1 MNTNF
6 SRRLRAFT
14 LVEMMVVVGLIAFL
28 IAMLMPALT
37 RSRQQAQTV
46 VCKSNLHQIGLE
58 MTIYANTYKGWL
70 FPVWNYNPGPH
81 SPINEY
87 VTLGTNWAPNHRWP
101 VFFFSYTHPD
111 PDSLPYSAWN
121 GTYDP
126 PTSWTLPAAPNYDAD
141 PPTTPTDFDAA
152 QWTPKIM
159 LCPSDLDAFEAH
171 SYILNKHLAQSPQ
184 QLVRAFNST
193 RSTASGRV
201 IVMGEKVTKERDY
214 YMEVHYLA
222 DKSVDSD
229 EFNKKV
235 ELYRHG
241 TKFGSN
247 YLYNDWSVDN
257 IPPGDVLGQVDP
269 WAINVVPPGP

>member
-1 MNTNF
+1 MMAEI
-6 SRRLRAFT
+6 RRRVRGFT
-14 LVEMMVVVGLIAFL
+14 LVELMVVVGLIAFL

-37 RSRQQAQTV
+37 RSRQQAQAV

-58 MTIYANTYKGWL
+58 MSIYANTYKGWL
-70 FPVWNYNPGPH
+70 FPVWNYNAGPPGPL
-81 SPINEY
+81 NEY
-87 VTLGTNWAPNHRWP
+87 ITLGTNWAPNHRWP
-101 VFFFSYTHPD
+101 IYFFTYTHPD
-111 PDSLPYSAWN
+111 PDAPPYSAWN

-126 PTSWTLPAAPNYDAD
+126 PTSWAYAAAPNYDSD
-141 PPTTPTDFDAA
+141 PPSNPANFDAA
-152 QWTPKIM
+152 PWTPKIM
-159 LCPSDLDAFEAH
+159 LCPADLDAFEAH

-184 QLVRAFNST
+184 QLIRAFNST
-193 RSTASGRV
+193 RNTVGGRV

-222 DKSVDSD
+222 DGSVDQD

-235 ELYRHG
+235 ELFRHG

-257 IPPGDVLGQVDP
+257 IPPGDVLGQIDP
-269 WAINVVPPGP
+269 WAIAKPSVP